1 MKIIHKTL
9 VIIILSLF
17 AIACQKDEYEPLKII
32 STKEVIRDGKVIV
45 EASYRNELKKMY
57 FILMSPNTAVVT
69 RATDFDP
76 KLVNREY
83 YGKEVIP
90 SEFTHYSQT
99 YQVVGIN
106 SNAFKYSDKLTLIVI
121 PETVVTIGE
130 DAFTGCSVLES
141 ITCNAKTPPEIRSL
155 FPGYISQYFQEIRV
169 PQSSVDAYKNALG
182 WSIYAD
188 YIVGFEDIE

>member
-1 MKIIHKTL
+1 MKIIHKIL
-9 VIIILSLF
+9 VIITLGLF
-17 AIACQKDEYEPLKII
+17 AVACQKDEDEPLKII
-32 STKEVIRDGKVIV
+32 STKEVVRDGKVIV

-76 KLVNREY
+76 KLVNRKY

-99 YQVVGIN
+99 YQVVGIK
-106 SNAFKYSDKLTLIVI
+106 SYAFNYSDKLKSIVI
-121 PETVVTIGE
+121 PQTITTIEE

-141 ITCNAKTPPEIRSL
+141 ITCKAKTPPEIRDL
-155 FPGYISQYFQEIRV
+155 FAGYMSQYFQEIRV

-182 WSIYAD
+182 WNSYAD
-188 YIVGFEDIE
+188 YIVGIEE

>member
-1 MKIIHKTL
+1 MKIIQKTI
-9 VIIILSLF
+9 VIIILGLF
-17 AIACQKDEYEPLKII
+17 AVACQKDEDEPLKII
-32 STKEVIRDGKVIV
+32 STKEVVRNGEVIV

-90 SEFTHYSQT
+90 SEFTHYAQT
-99 YQVVGIN
+99 YQVVGIKSYAFN
-106 SNAFKYSDKLTLIVI
+106 SSDKLKSIVI
-121 PETVVTIGE
+121 PQTVTTIGE
-130 DAFTGCSVLES
+130 DAFTGCSILES
-141 ITCNAKTPPEIRSL
+141 ITCKAKTPPEIRDL
-155 FPGYISQYFQEIRV
+155 FAGYMSQYFQEIRV

-182 WSIYAD
+182 WSSYAD
-188 YIVGFEDIE
+188 YIVGIEE

>member
-1 MKIIHKTL
+1 MKIIQKTI
-9 VIIILSLF
+9 VIIILGLF
-17 AIACQKDEYEPLKII
+17 AVACQKDEDEPLKII
-32 STKEVIRDGKVIV
+32 STKEVVRNGEVIV

-90 SEFTHYSQT
+90 SEFTHYAQT
-99 YQVVGIN
+99 YQVVGIK
-106 SNAFKYSDKLTLIVI
+106 SYAFNYSDKLKSIVI
-121 PETVVTIGE
+121 PQTVTTIGE
-130 DAFTGCSVLES
+130 DAFTGCSILES
-141 ITCNAKTPPEIRSL
+141 ITCKAKTPPEIRDL
-155 FPGYISQYFQEIRV
+155 FAGYMSQYFQEIRV

-182 WSIYAD
+182 WSSYAD
-188 YIVGFEDIE
+188 YIVGIEE